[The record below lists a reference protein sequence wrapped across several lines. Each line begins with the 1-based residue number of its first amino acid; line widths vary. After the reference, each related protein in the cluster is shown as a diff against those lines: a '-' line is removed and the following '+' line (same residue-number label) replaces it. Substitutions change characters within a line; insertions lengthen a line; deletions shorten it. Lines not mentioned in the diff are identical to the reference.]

1 MQSNNINIIEKDY
14 GICINNPNYFLAIND
29 FTISNGFDVVENV
42 NIVKDMSIFNPK
54 DNDDAFIA
62 QKVNSIDYFSNTYD
76 DLTILTFMENDLFVQ
91 DFTDKLQVVN
101 TDKGFENARINLSNV
116 VYINK
121 AISKKDL
128 LKIYNLISKAK
139 SKYLSSLALPI
150 HIQNILNTN
159 DFLAVLANVSSNDD
173 TFDKVDF
180 DELNIIISD
189 AIEINLED
197 AFKKLKLN
205 FGILDYFV
213 SEGILIG
220 DLVDAGLELIAGVEA
235 TGEIREKLEAQ
246 ILKSLTDIKARQP
259 DRGVQPGPL
268 FRLAPPVQRPP
279 AQVRQGHGLQRR
291 AEDLHHPGHRPPDQG
306 PGGRPV
312 PQGDGRPG
320 VHDVRDG
327 GGPRRP

>member
-42 NIVKDMSIFNPK
+42 NIVKDMSIFNPR

-62 QKVNSIDYFSNTYD
+62 QKVNSIDYFSNTYG

-246 ILKSLTDIKARQP
+246 ILKSLTDINVIALLVAAMRTEQ
-259 DRGVQPGPL
+259 
-268 FRLAPPVQRPP
+268 
-279 AQVRQGHGLQRR
+279 
-291 AEDLHHPGHRPPDQG
+291 DLT
-306 PGGRPV
+306 GGRIREEK
-312 PQGDGRPG
+312 GRG
-320 VHDVRDG
+320 KHYADKTEMY
-327 GGPRRP
+327 

>member
-42 NIVKDMSIFNPK
+42 NIVKDMSIFNPR

-62 QKVNSIDYFSNTYD
+62 QKVNSIDYFSNTYG

-159 DFLAVLANVSSNDD
+159 DFLAVLANVSSNED

-246 ILKSLTDIKARQP
+246 ILKSLTDINVIALLVAAMRTEQ
-259 DRGVQPGPL
+259 
-268 FRLAPPVQRPP
+268 
-279 AQVRQGHGLQRR
+279 
-291 AEDLHHPGHRPPDQG
+291 DLT
-306 PGGRPV
+306 GGRIREVDISDDPAYLYTDEV
-312 PQGDGRPG
+312 LGLAIF
-320 VHDVRDG
+320 
-327 GGPRRP
+327 